1 MQNPISNELL
11 SNNHQLDCLCLC
23 LKVFDNIWLNCH
35 ILFQD
40 ELLQI
45 FIGDGRT
52 IRIFSFSD
60 IGLTTLALEIDFGN
74 SCSQENLL
82 WHRWENSSPKQIKEL
97 KTNYKSTNQ
106 HVPMEI
112 PPQQGKC
119 SFQKVSNWRGLSTI
133 CKIWK

>member
-1 MQNPISNELL
+1 MLPSEKNPIDNDKYGRKRQFWMKNYYTIPIIL
-11 SNNHQLDCLCLC
+11 SPMSM
-23 LKVFDNIWLNCH
+23 FDKSWLNCQ

-82 WHRWENSSPKQIKEL
+82 WHRWEIPHLSKKTEL
-97 KTNYKSTNQ
+97 D
-106 HVPMEI
+106 
-112 PPQQGKC
+112 
-119 SFQKVSNWRGLSTI
+119 
-133 CKIWK
+133 

>member
-1 MQNPISNELL
+1 MLPSEKNPIDNDKYGRKRQFWMKNYYTIPIIL
-11 SNNHQLDCLCLC
+11 SPMTM
-23 LKVFDNIWLNCH
+23 FDKSWLNCH

-82 WHRWENSSPKQIKEL
+82 WHRWEIPHLSKKTEL
-97 KTNYKSTNQ
+97 D
-106 HVPMEI
+106 
-112 PPQQGKC
+112 
-119 SFQKVSNWRGLSTI
+119 
-133 CKIWK
+133 